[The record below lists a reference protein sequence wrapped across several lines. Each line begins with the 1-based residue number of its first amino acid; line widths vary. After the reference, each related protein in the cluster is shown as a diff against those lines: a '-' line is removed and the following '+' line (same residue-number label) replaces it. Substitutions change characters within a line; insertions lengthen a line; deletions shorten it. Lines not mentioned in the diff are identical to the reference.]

1 MATKTIGI
9 TDDVYERLA
18 ARKRGDESFTDLIDR
33 LLEEASPDW
42 REGFGTLS
50 AEDAEALRTA
60 TAESRA
66 SLSQGLADRQTRA
79 LDAMTADEEPDETP

>member
-18 ARKRGDESFTDLIDR
+18 ARKRADESFTELIDR

-50 AEDAEALRTA
+50 AADAETLRA
-60 TAESRA
+60 AAAESRA
-66 SLSQGLADRQTRA
+66 SLSRGLAERQDRA
-79 LDAMTADEEPDETP
+79 LPAMTEDEESDETA